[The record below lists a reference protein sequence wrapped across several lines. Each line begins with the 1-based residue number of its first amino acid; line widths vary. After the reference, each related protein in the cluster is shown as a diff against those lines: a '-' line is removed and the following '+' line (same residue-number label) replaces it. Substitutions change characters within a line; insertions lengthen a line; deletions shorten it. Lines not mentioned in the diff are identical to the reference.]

1 MIILSDV
8 HSDWNRVEEVCR
20 LYPDQTVVQLGD
32 LGIGFLKTEFVLA
45 NTPKNFRFFVGN
57 HDNRTLAN
65 TMPACLGDFG
75 EFENI
80 FFVSGAHS
88 IDRFDRIEGK
98 SWWPDEEL
106 SYSQAMNCLTLWEKS
121 DKDIIV
127 SHDTTQSFVEK
138 FMLIYDRSITRS
150 LLQRMIEVR
159 KPKMIVFGH
168 HHRRYEVDHE
178 GIQYRGVAAGGT
190 FILDSDKK
198 LDGQVRNNLTK

>member
-8 HSDWNRVEEVCR
+8 HSDWNRVVEVCR
-20 LYPDQTVVQLGD
+20 LWSDQTVVQLGD
-32 LGIGFLKTEFVLA
+32 LGIGFLRTEFVLG

-88 IDRFDRIEGK
+88 IDKSDRLEGK
-98 SWWPDEEL
+98 DWWANEEL
-106 SYSQAMNCLTLWEKS
+106 SYGQASACLDAWEKS

-150 LLQRMIEVR
+150 LLQSMIEVR
-159 KPKMIVFGH
+159 KPKMVIFGH
-168 HHRRYEVDHE
+168 HHKRYEINHD
-178 GIQYRGVAAGGT
+178 GIQYRGLAINAT
-190 FILDSDKK
+190 FVLDSDKNS
-198 LDGQVRNNLTK
+198 V